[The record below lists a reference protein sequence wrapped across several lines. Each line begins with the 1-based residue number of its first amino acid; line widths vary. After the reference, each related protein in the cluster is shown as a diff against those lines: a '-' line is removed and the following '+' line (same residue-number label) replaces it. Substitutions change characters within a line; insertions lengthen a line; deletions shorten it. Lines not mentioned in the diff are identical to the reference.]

1 MGCRS
6 PCVGLWYA
14 HEETFNTSLGVQLG
28 NMLNESEMAKR
39 TRLTAAR
46 RARPRKRAEQQRSIE
61 TRASILNAAIAE
73 FAERGFEGASIRAIA
88 DRLGLQHPLI
98 TYHYRSKDILWRA
111 AAEHAFAQIRA
122 EWDVSAPNGAD
133 LSALARLRQEYS
145 TLFRY
150 TVAFPEFHRFMR
162 QETLTNNPRLK
173 WVAATVLAPLLG
185 RLLPQIAAAQKQGLL
200 PAVDPILFHY
210 MMVSLTATLSGFGP
224 EMRMTSGLSSGDPK
238 VVEAYWHLI
247 DEMVFGQVGKL
258 PSSLAA
264 GRDLARGAGS

>member
-1 MGCRS
+1 
-6 PCVGLWYA
+6 
-14 HEETFNTSLGVQLG
+14 
-28 NMLNESEMAKR
+28 MAKKAKAAS
-39 TRLTAAR
+39 TAGR
-46 RARPRKRAEQQRSIE
+46 RRQPRKRAEQQRSLE

-122 EWDVSAPNGAD
+122 GWDTSAPENSD
-133 LSALARLRQEYS
+133 LPPLDRLREEYA

-162 QETLTNNPRLK
+162 QEAFTNNPRLK
-173 WVAATVLAPLLG
+173 WVAKTVVAPLLE
-185 RLLPQIAAAQKQGLL
+185 RLIPQIVAAQKQGLL

-224 EMRMTSGLSSGDPK
+224 EMQVTSGLSGKDTR
-238 VVEAYWHLI
+238 VVEAYWRLV
-247 DEMVFGQVGKL
+247 DEIVFGKDAREMPVRVKEAGK
-258 PSSLAA
+258 
-264 GRDLARGAGS
+264 R

>member
-1 MGCRS
+1 
-6 PCVGLWYA
+6 
-14 HEETFNTSLGVQLG
+14 
-28 NMLNESEMAKR
+28 MAK
-39 TRLTAAR
+39 TAKAASTAGR
-46 RARPRKRAEQQRSIE
+46 RPPRRRAEQQRSLE

-122 EWDVSAPNGAD
+122 GWDSSAPENSD
-133 LSALARLRQEYS
+133 LSPLARLREEYA

-173 WVAATVLAPLLG
+173 WVAEAVLAPLLR
-185 RLLPQIAAAQKQGLL
+185 RLIPQIVAAQKQGLL
-200 PAVDPILFHY
+200 PKVDPILFHY

-224 EMRMTSGLSSGDPK
+224 EMQITSGLSAEDAR
-238 VVEAYWHLI
+238 VAEAYWRLV
-247 DEMVFGQVGKL
+247 DETVFGVRACRKLSAGKEV
-258 PSSLAA
+258 
-264 GRDLARGAGS
+264 RTDQ

>member
-1 MGCRS
+1 VS
-6 PCVGLWYA
+6 VGK
-14 HEETFNTSLGVQLG
+14 S
-28 NMLNESEMAKR
+28 AKVKLR
-39 TRLTAAR
+39 VER
-46 RARPRKRAEQQRSIE
+46 RRRPRKRAEQQRSLE
-61 TRASILNAAIAE
+61 TRGAIVDAAIAE

-122 EWDVSAPNGAD
+122 EWDTSAPESSD
-133 LSALARLRQEYS
+133 LPPLARLREEYA

-162 QETLTNNPRLK
+162 QEAFTNNPRLK
-173 WVAATVLAPLLG
+173 WVAETVLAPLLG
-185 RLLPQIAAAQKQGLL
+185 RLMPQIVAAQKKGLL

-224 EMRMTSGLSSGDPK
+224 EMQATCGLSAGNAK
-238 VVEAYWHLI
+238 VMDAYWRLV
-247 DEMVFGQVGKL
+247 DETVFGKYVRRK
-258 PSSLAA
+258 P
-264 GRDLARGAGS
+264 ARANEARER